1 MSSTKKIYDFKK
13 FLLIAVIFTGAA
25 SFPFWGSLI
34 AKEELPVPDTSG
46 AGEACVED
54 RTFMRTSHMVLLHQ
68 WRDEVVRENKRIY
81 TNSHG
86 KEFNKSLS
94 KTCLGCHKSNE
105 QFCES
110 CHQSAGV
117 KTYCFD
123 CHDNG
128 VKFPSGAPKENPHE

>member
-1 MSSTKKIYDFKK
+1 MSKIYDLKK
-13 FLLIAVIFTGAA
+13 FILIAVVFAGAL

-34 AKEELPVPDTSG
+34 AKEELRVPDTSK

-54 RTFMRTSHMVLLHQ
+54 RAFMRKGHMALLHQ

-81 TNSHG
+81 TNSHRN
-86 KEFNKSLS
+86 EFNKSQS
-94 KTCLGCHKSNE
+94 KTCLGCHQSNE

-123 CHDNG
+123 CHDSG
-128 VKFPSGAPKENPHE
+128 VKLPAGAPKENPHE